1 MNLKNQIMHKN
12 FAFATVDTTSA
23 WCHQEPTYAVH
34 FQ

>member
-12 FAFATVDTTSA
+12 FAFATVDTSA